1 MRVIGG
7 KFKGLKLIPPNDL
20 GIRPTSDRLK
30 EALFSILESKK
41 YNINIHNSSVID
53 ICSGTGAL
61 GIEALSRGAKEVCF
75 IDKDIKSIR
84 IIQKNTS
91 KLNINHED
99 KIFIKIIKDEVTK
112 ALQKIDSIY
121 DIVLIDPPY
130 NTNIINE
137 TLQDLKNYNL
147 IKTHSYIFDESS
159 NAEIFDFNGYELLY
173 TKKYGKSKL
182 TILKL
187 INSSSIEY
195 FFDVF

>member
-7 KFKGLKLIPPNDL
+7 KFKGLKLMPPNDL

-30 EALFSILESKK
+30 EALFSILDSKK

-99 KIFIKIIKDEVTK
+99 KIFINIVKDEVTN
-112 ALQKIDSIY
+112 ALQKINSIY

-147 IKTHSYIFDESS
+147 IKTHSYIFAESS
-159 NAEIFDFNGYELLY
+159 NAEIFDFNGYELLD

-187 INSSSIEY
+187 INSSSIK
-195 FFDVF
+195 

>member
-7 KFKGLKLIPPNDL
+7 KFKGLKLMPPNDL

-61 GIEALSRGAKEVCF
+61 GIEALSRGANKIYF
-75 IDKDIKSIR
+75 IDQETKSIQ
-84 IIQKNTS
+84 IIEKNIS
-91 KLNINHED
+91 KLKINNED
-99 KIFIKIIKDEVTK
+99 KIFIKVIKDKSTK
-112 ALQKIDSIY
+112 ALKKINHVF

-130 NTNIINE
+130 KTKIIEE

-147 IKTHSYIFDESS
+147 IKTHSYIFAESS
-159 NAEIFDFNGYELLY
+159 NAEIFDFNGYELLD

-187 INSSSIEY
+187 INSSSIE
-195 FFDVF
+195 

>member
-7 KFKGLKLIPPNDL
+7 KFKGLKLMPPNDL

-99 KIFIKIIKDEVTK
+99 KIFINIVKDEVTN
-112 ALQKIDSIY
+112 ALQKINSIY

-147 IKTHSYIFDESS
+147 IKTHSYIFAESS
-159 NAEIFDFNGYELLY
+159 NAEIFDFNGYELLD

-187 INSSSIEY
+187 INSSSIE
-195 FFDVF
+195 

>member
-7 KFKGLKLIPPNDL
+7 KFKGLKLMPPNDL

-99 KIFIKIIKDEVTK
+99 KIFINIVKDEVTN
-112 ALQKIDSIY
+112 ALQKINSIY

-147 IKTHSYIFDESS
+147 IKTHSYIFAESS
-159 NAEIFDFNGYELLY
+159 NAEIFDFNGYEILD

-187 INSSSIEY
+187 INSSSIE
-195 FFDVF
+195 

>member
-7 KFKGLKLIPPNDL
+7 KFKGLKLMPPNDL

-41 YNINIHNSSVID
+41 YNININNSSVID

-61 GIEALSRGAKEVCF
+61 GIEALSRGANKIYF
-75 IDKDIKSIR
+75 IDQETKSIQ
-84 IIQKNTS
+84 IIEKNIS
-91 KLNINHED
+91 KLKINNED
-99 KIFIKIIKDEVTK
+99 KIFIKVIKDKSTK
-112 ALQKIDSIY
+112 ALKKINHVF

-130 NTNIINE
+130 KTKIIEE

-147 IKTHSYIFDESS
+147 IKTHSYIFAESS
-159 NAEIFDFNGYELLY
+159 NAEIIDFNGYELLD

-187 INSSSIEY
+187 INSSSIE
-195 FFDVF
+195 

>member
-7 KFKGLKLIPPNDL
+7 KFKGLKLMPPNDL

-137 TLQDLKNYNL
+137 TLKDLKNYNL
-147 IKTHSYIFDESS
+147 IKTHSYIFAESS
-159 NAEIFDFNGYELLY
+159 NAEIFDFNGYELLD

-187 INSSSIEY
+187 INSSSIE
-195 FFDVF
+195 

>member
-30 EALFSILESKK
+30 EALFSILDSKK

-61 GIEALSRGAKEVCF
+61 GIEALSRGANKIYF
-75 IDKDIKSIR
+75 IDQETKSIQ
-84 IIQKNTS
+84 IIEKNIS
-91 KLNINHED
+91 KLKINNED
-99 KIFIKIIKDEVTK
+99 EIFIKVIKDKSTK
-112 ALQKIDSIY
+112 ALKKINHVF

-130 NTNIINE
+130 KTKIIEE

-147 IKTHSYIFDESS
+147 IKTHSYIFAESS
-159 NAEIFDFNGYELLY
+159 NAEIFDFNGYELLD

-187 INSSSIEY
+187 INSSSIE
-195 FFDVF
+195 

>member
-41 YNINIHNSSVID
+41 YNININNSSVID

-61 GIEALSRGAKEVCF
+61 GIEALSRGANKIYF
-75 IDKDIKSIR
+75 IDQETKSIQ
-84 IIQKNTS
+84 IIQKNIS
-91 KLNINHED
+91 KLKINNED
-99 KIFIKIIKDEVTK
+99 KIFIKVIKDKSTK
-112 ALQKIDSIY
+112 ALKKINHIF

-130 NTNIINE
+130 KTKIIEE

-147 IKTHSYIFDESS
+147 IKTHSYIFAESS
-159 NAEIFDFNGYELLY
+159 NAEIFDFNGYELLD

-187 INSSSIEY
+187 INSSSIE
-195 FFDVF
+195 

>member
-7 KFKGLKLIPPNDL
+7 KFKGLKLMPPNDL

-30 EALFSILESKK
+30 EALFSILDSKK
-41 YNINIHNSSVID
+41 YNININNSSVID

-61 GIEALSRGAKEVCF
+61 GIEALSRGANKIYF
-75 IDKDIKSIR
+75 IDQETKSIQ
-84 IIQKNTS
+84 IIQKNIS
-91 KLNINHED
+91 KLKINNED
-99 KIFIKIIKDEVTK
+99 KIFIKVIKDKSTK
-112 ALQKIDSIY
+112 ALKKINHVF

-130 NTNIINE
+130 KTKIIEE

-147 IKTHSYIFDESS
+147 IKTHSYIFAESS
-159 NAEIFDFNGYELLY
+159 NAEIFDFNGYELLD

-187 INSSSIEY
+187 INSSSIE
-195 FFDVF
+195 